1 MLLHPSSHDE
11 GPDMINVEQN
21 SAIDLLLVE
30 DDPGDVLMT
39 REALSDAKVVHNL
52 HVVDNGEAALAFLR
66 QEPPYEDA
74 PRPDLIFLD
83 LNLPRLDG
91 REVLATVKSDPSL
104 RRIPLVIL
112 TTSNS
117 DDDIMHS
124 YDLHANA
131 FVTKPVDLAS
141 FLEAVRQ
148 VDNFFLT
155 VAKLPPNS

>member
-1 MLLHPSSHDE
+1 V
-11 GPDMINVEQN
+11 NVVGDA

-39 REALSDAKVVHNL
+39 REALADAKVVHNL
-52 HVVDNGEAALAFLR
+52 HVIDNGEAAISYLK
-66 QEPPYEDA
+66 QEAPYQDA

-83 LNLPRLDG
+83 LNLPRVDG
-91 REVLATVKSDPSL
+91 REVLAFVKSDESL

-112 TTSNS
+112 TTSS
-117 DDDIMHS
+117 SEDDVAHS
-124 YDLHANA
+124 YDNYANA
-131 FVTKPVDLAS
+131 YVTKPVDFNA

-155 VAKLPPNS
+155 VARLPR

>member
-1 MLLHPSSHDE
+1 MNTVGRD
-11 GPDMINVEQN
+11 

-39 REALSDAKVVHNL
+39 REALKEAKVVHHL
-52 HVVDNGEAALAFLR
+52 HVVDNGEAAISFLR
-66 QEPPYEDA
+66 QEAPYEGA

-91 REVLATVKSDPSL
+91 REVLAIVKGDESL

-117 DDDIMHS
+117 EDDVVRS

-131 FVTKPVDLAS
+131 YVTKPVDFES
-141 FLEAVRQ
+141 FLRAIQQ
-148 VDNFFLT
+148 VDDFFLT
-155 VAKLPPNS
+155 VARLPTS